1 MAFPVFHIVEVAV
14 EKITGFSKRFD
25 STLLKANATYEEVDR
40 FIDESVACDFRA
52 IVVPW
57 YLMDRVVAK
66 VSGTNVAAACGS
78 GFPLGYDTTDVKEY
92 MIKKSLELGPAMT
105 DIDITANISAIKSGD
120 WGYFRREIEHLSSL
134 LRNKTCKVIIEV
146 SYLTTAE
153 IEKACSILVEIPGVD
168 YVKTGTGYGSRA
180 TAIEDVETIHRIVRG
195 LLGIKVSGGVK
206 NLSHVE
212 NFIRAGADIF
222 GSSNAIGIYREFL
235 EKYPGYNDLPL

>member
-52 IVVPW
+52 VVVPW
-57 YLMDRVVAK
+57 YLMDRVIAK
-66 VSGTNVAAACGS
+66 VSGTTVAAACGS

-92 MIKKSLELGPAMT
+92 MIKKSLELGPSMT

-120 WGYFRREIEHLSSL
+120 WGYFRREIEHLSSR

-146 SYLTTAE
+146 TYLTTAE
-153 IEKACSILVEIPGVD
+153 IEKACSILVEIPG
-168 YVKTGTGYGSRA
+168 
-180 TAIEDVETIHRIVRG
+180 
-195 LLGIKVSGGVK
+195 
-206 NLSHVE
+206 
-212 NFIRAGADIF
+212 
-222 GSSNAIGIYREFL
+222 
-235 EKYPGYNDLPL
+235 